1 MNIRLTVFS
10 AALGFLTA
18 GSILAAGF
26 GTLPSAN
33 LVLGQPDFTSS
44 SQPAVPNP
52 ASLNAQTGVAVDP
65 TTGKVFVADS
75 GNNRILRYPSAS
87 SLATAGANAEAVF
100 GQVNFSNN
108 LANENAANPT
118 GASLSNPQG
127 VFVDSAG
134 RLWVAD
140 TDNNRVLLFF
150 NASTQ
155 PTHASADRVFG
166 QTTFLTKTVAAGA
179 TGMNAPLG
187 VSVDSSGRLWTLEFS
202 NHRALRFDNAINKA
216 NGAAADGVLGQPDFA
231 TTSAGLTGA
240 KFFGP
245 RGISADSTGHLWV
258 VDDERLLR
266 FDNAAAKLNG
276 AGANGVLGQPDFTTN
291 TVATTAQ
298 KFNFPTCV
306 FADASGRVWVGEFA
320 NRRVVYFDNAASK
333 ANGGAADGVIGE
345 PNFTTNAG
353 GGITAQYVAAVY
365 LGLWVDG
372 GGSAWVSDTNGRI
385 LRFSP
390 SASST
395 ATTPHPIAAIAGKKK
410 ITTGA
415 ATLKL
420 KGTASDIGG
429 TLARVE
435 VKVGKGGFK
444 TANGTAAWKFTAH
457 LEPGKNVILVR
468 AVDAAGA
475 VSANARVTVVRN

>member
-1 MNIRLTVFS
+1 MNTRLTVCL
-10 AALGFLTA
+10 AAIGFLTKSA
-18 GSILAAGF
+18 LLAAGF
-26 GTLPSAN
+26 GMLPTAN
-33 LVLGQPDFTSS
+33 LVIGQSDFTSS

-52 ASLNAQTGVAVDP
+52 TSLNAQTGIAVDP

-75 GNNRILRYPSAS
+75 GNNRILRYASAS
-87 SLATAGANAEAVF
+87 SLTKAGANAEAVF
-100 GQVNFSNN
+100 GQINFSNN

-127 VFVDSAG
+127 IFVDSAG

-140 TDNNRVLLFF
+140 TNNNRVLLFF

-166 QTTFLTKTVAAGA
+166 QATFLTKTAAAGA
-179 TGMNAPLG
+179 TGMNAPLA
-187 VSVDSSGRLWTLEFS
+187 VSVDSTGRLWTLEFS
-202 NHRALRFDNAINKA
+202 NHRALRFDDAINKV

-231 TTSAGLTGA
+231 TTTAGLTGA
-240 KFFGP
+240 KFNGP

-258 VDDERLLR
+258 VDDERVLR
-266 FDNAAAKLNG
+266 FDNAAAKLDG

-291 TVATTAQ
+291 TTGTTAQ

-306 FADASGRVWVGEFA
+306 FADASGRVWVGEFT
-320 NRRVVYFDNAASK
+320 NRRVVYFDKAASK

-345 PNFTTNAG
+345 PNLTTSAG

-372 GGSAWVSDTNGRI
+372 GGSVWVSDTNGRI

-390 SASST
+390 SAASLPM
-395 ATTPHPIAAIAGKKK
+395 TPHPAVAIAGKKK
-410 ITTGA
+410 ITTSA

-435 VKVGKGGFK
+435 VKVGKAGFK
-444 TANGTAAWKFTAH
+444 PARGTAAWKFTAR

-468 AVDAAGA
+468 AVDAAGSLST
-475 VSANARVTVVRN
+475 SARMTVIRK